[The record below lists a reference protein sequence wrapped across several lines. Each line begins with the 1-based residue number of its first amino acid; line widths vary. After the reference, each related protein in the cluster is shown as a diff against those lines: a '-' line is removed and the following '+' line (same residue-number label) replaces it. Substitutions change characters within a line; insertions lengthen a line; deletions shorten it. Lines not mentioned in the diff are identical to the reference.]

1 LQFEALRGRSSH
13 RRTHQHPKS
22 AMSFSMNKIIKRA
35 VIAIPVL
42 AAAFYF
48 IPIAAA
54 VWLICGIIDVLRNK
68 ARTPLLY
75 NRYFFGNGV
84 PTWLLSPFNLL
95 VDLICYRN
103 PGIYTLDDFPPA
115 YRAEIEEVLSVFKT
129 NKDTIIADIDA
140 KFEKGRRGMYV
151 YRWYGKRFIDNVPEF
166 NRDFRYLKTIAV
178 SVFSG
183 KESTSFHYGPL
194 RLSLRILYN
203 LTPVV
208 SDKVFIECN
217 GVKHY
222 WHENQLYIFDD
233 TLMHRSVNEYDAR
246 RYNVFM
252 DIIRPSPV
260 PSLISAMLAIVSR
273 TVERVNSMFYKNW
286 TMISGNKK
294 K

>member
-1 LQFEALRGRSSH
+1 MKIQKNAL
-13 RRTHQHPKS
+13 
-22 AMSFSMNKIIKRA
+22 SFSMNKILKRA
-35 VIAIPVL
+35 VIAVPVL

-54 VWLICGIIDVLRNK
+54 VWLVCGIIDVMRNK
-68 ARTPLLY
+68 GRTPLLY

-95 VDLICYRN
+95 VDLISYRN
-103 PGIYTLDDFPPA
+103 PGVYTLDDFPPA
-115 YRAEIEEVLSVFKT
+115 YRAEIEEVLAVFKT
-129 NKDTIIADIDA
+129 HKDRIIADIDA

-151 YRWYGKRFIDNVPEF
+151 YRWYGKRFIDNVPEL
-166 NRDFRYLKTIAV
+166 NRDFKYLKTIAV

-203 LTPVV
+203 LTPVQ
-208 SDKVFIECN
+208 SDQVYIECN

-222 WHENQLYIFDD
+222 WHDNPLYIFDD

-260 PSLISAMLAIVSR
+260 PGLISAMLAIVSR

>member
-1 LQFEALRGRSSH
+1 
-13 RRTHQHPKS
+13 
-22 AMSFSMNKIIKRA
+22 MSFSMNKILKRA

-54 VWLICGIIDVLRNK
+54 VWLVCGIIDVMRNK
-68 ARTPLLY
+68 GRTPLLY

-95 VDLICYRN
+95 VDLISYRN
-103 PGIYTLDDFPPA
+103 PGVYKLDDFPPA
-115 YRAEIEEVLSVFKT
+115 YRTEIDEVLSVFKN
-129 NKDTIIADIDA
+129 NKDRIIADIDA

-151 YRWYGKRFIDNVPEF
+151 YRWYGKKFIDNVPEL
-166 NRDFRYLKTIAV
+166 NRDFKYLKTIAV

-203 LTPVV
+203 LTPVQ
-208 SDKVFIECN
+208 SDQVYIECN

-222 WHENQLYIFDD
+222 WHDNPLYIFDD

-260 PSLISAMLAIVSR
+260 PGLISAMLAVVSR

>member
-1 LQFEALRGRSSH
+1 M
-13 RRTHQHPKS
+13 K
-22 AMSFSMNKIIKRA
+22 KILKRA

-54 VWLICGIIDVLRNK
+54 VWLVCGIIDVMRNK
-68 ARTPLLY
+68 GRTPLLY

-95 VDLICYRN
+95 VDLLSYRN

-115 YRAEIEEVLSVFKT
+115 YRAEIDEVLSVFKD
-129 NKDTIIADIDA
+129 NKDRIIADIDA

-151 YRWYGKRFIDNVPEF
+151 YRWYGKRFIDNVPEL
-166 NRDFRYLKTIAV
+166 NRDFKYLKTIAV

-203 LTPVV
+203 LTPVL
-208 SDKVFIECN
+208 SDQVYIECN

-260 PSLISAMLAIVSR
+260 PGLISAMLAVVSR

>member
-1 LQFEALRGRSSH
+1 LLFGALRGSSGH
-13 RRTHQHPKS
+13 RRINENPKNP
-22 AMSFSMNKIIKRA
+22 MSPGMNKVLKRA
-35 VIAIPVL
+35 AIAIPVL
-42 AAAFYF
+42 AAAAYY

-54 VWLICGIIDVLRNK
+54 IWLVCGIIDVMRNK
-68 ARTPLLY
+68 GRTPLLY

-95 VDLICYRN
+95 VDLISYRN
-103 PGIYTLDDFPPA
+103 PGVYALDDFPPA
-115 YRAEIEEVLSVFKT
+115 YRAEIEEVLSVFKN
-129 NKDTIIADIDA
+129 NKDRIIADIDA

-151 YRWYGKRFIDNVPEF
+151 YRWYGKRFIDNVPEL
-166 NRDFRYLKTIAV
+166 NRDFKYLKTIAV

-203 LTPVV
+203 LTPVQ
-208 SDKVFIECN
+208 SDQVYIECN
-217 GVKHY
+217 GVRHY
-222 WHENQLYIFDD
+222 WHDNPLYIFDD

-252 DIIRPSPV
+252 DIVRPSPV
-260 PSLISAMLAIVSR
+260 PGLISAMLAIVSR

>member
-1 LQFEALRGRSSH
+1 MKIQKNAL
-13 RRTHQHPKS
+13 
-22 AMSFSMNKIIKRA
+22 SFSMNKILKRA
-35 VIAIPVL
+35 VIAVPVL

-54 VWLICGIIDVLRNK
+54 VWLVCGIIDVMRNK
-68 ARTPLLY
+68 GRTPLLY

-95 VDLICYRN
+95 VDLISYRN
-103 PGIYTLDDFPPA
+103 PGVYTLDDFPPA
-115 YRAEIEEVLSVFKT
+115 YRAEIEEVLAVFKT
-129 NKDTIIADIDA
+129 HKNRIIADIDA

-151 YRWYGKRFIDNVPEF
+151 YRWYGKRFIDNVPEL
-166 NRDFRYLKTIAV
+166 NRDFKYLKTIAV

-203 LTPVV
+203 LTPVQ
-208 SDKVFIECN
+208 SDQVYIECN

-222 WHENQLYIFDD
+222 WHDNPLYIFDD

-260 PSLISAMLAIVSR
+260 PGLISAMLAIVSR

>member
-1 LQFEALRGRSSH
+1 LQFDTSQGRAGH
-13 RRTHQHPKS
+13 RRQSENTKT
-22 AMSFSMNKIIKRA
+22 AMSSGMNKILKRA

-54 VWLICGIIDVLRNK
+54 IWLVCGIIDVMRNK
-68 ARTPLLY
+68 GRTPLLY

-95 VDLICYRN
+95 VDLISYRN

-115 YRAEIEEVLSVFKT
+115 YRSEIDEVLSVFKN
-129 NKDTIIADIDA
+129 NKDRIIADIDA

-151 YRWYGKRFIDNVPEF
+151 FRWYGKRFIDNVPEL
-166 NRDFRYLKTIAV
+166 NRDFKYLKTIAV

-203 LTPVV
+203 LTPVQ
-208 SDKVFIECN
+208 SDQVYIECN
-217 GVKHY
+217 GAKHY
-222 WHENQLYIFDD
+222 WHDNPLYIFDD
-233 TLMHRSVNEYDAR
+233 TLLHRSVNEYDAR

-260 PSLISAMLAIVSR
+260 PGLISALLAIVSR